1 MQKDPAYHLISTC
14 GSSGNRYILFLMEES
29 ATGHPVYEI
38 VTPEKGMWKPR
49 RSLPKRRA
57 SFRGGDQA
65 ADFRYH
71 LRAEERSGADGPAGE
86 IIAIIKVIPEM
97 VQLNSAES
105 RVNLANISLK
115 QVEETYKR
123 DTQLFKQG
131 VIAQEDFDLSKANY
145 LKAVEEKDNHKVPW
159 RSSATV

>member
-1 MQKDPAYHLISTC
+1 MVQ
-14 GSSGNRYILFLMEES
+14 
-29 ATGHPVYEI
+29 
-38 VTPEKGMWKPR
+38 
-49 RSLPKRRA
+49 
-57 SFRGGDQA
+57 
-65 ADFRYH
+65 
-71 LRAEERSGADGPAGE
+71 AGE

-145 LKAVEEKDNHKVPW
+145 LKPW
-159 RSSATV
+159 RKRIMRKVLGDHPRRYSQELQRGQYDPNP